1 MFSAVTRAPVGRA
14 TTARTIRA
22 FVATAQRKTE
32 ESQKT
37 VAERARKNRPVSPTL
52 SIYQPQMSWVLSG
65 LHRNTGVLVAGG
77 AYLFTV
83 GFGLAPVFGMD
94 LSSVAVAG
102 ALASLPA
109 PLMVGTKAL
118 IASSLSFHC
127 FNGIRHLWWDS
138 GRSVNN
144 KGVFNT
150 GYVVLSATAL
160 ATGYLTFF

>member
-1 MFSAVTRAPVGRA
+1 MFSAVTRAPAGRA
-14 TTARTIRA
+14 ITARSVRA

-37 VAERARKNRPVSPTL
+37 VAERARKSRPVSPNL
-52 SIYQPQMSWVLSG
+52 SIYQPQMSWILSSM
-65 LHRNTGVLVAGG
+65 HRNTGILVAGG

-83 GFGLAPVFGMD
+83 GFGLAPVFGVD
-94 LSSVAVAG
+94 LSSAAVAG

-109 PLMVGTKAL
+109 PVMVGTKAL

-138 GRSVNN
+138 GRSVSN

-150 GYVVLSATAL
+150 GYAVLGATAL
-160 ATGYLTFF
+160 ATSYLTFF